1 MYTIDELKNKLFLIY
16 GDKYT
21 YNWDT
26 YKKVTEDMEI
36 CCPKHGIFYKSLH
49 LHINKKQGCP
59 KCGRE
64 NKIKNKRFKNKKR
77 TKNDFF
83 KECKEKFN
91 DKFLYDLESYRGMGY
106 DISYYCPIHG
116 KTTQNASSHL
126 NSKYGC
132 PKCAKEYNIKNN
144 TNTTEEFIKKAKE
157 VHGNKYDYSNTEYVN
172 SKKPVTIICPIHGE
186 FKQTPFN
193 HLSGNGCPECGKEKT
208 IESNYLTNEEFVD
221 RAKLIHKNKYI
232 YNDRYVSYRTKINIV
247 CPIHGNFSQTPDNHL
262 QGKGCP
268 KCGNSISNAENE
280 IAEFCA
286 SILGEEKII
295 HRDRSVLKN
304 RELDIYIPSKQM
316 AIEYNGLIWHSDKF
330 GKDKHYHLS
339 KTEECK
345 KLGIKLIQIFE
356 DEYVNHKEI
365 VLNKIAHI
373 IGEQKKLPKIMAR
386 KCEIKEIKRDISKEF
401 LDKYHI
407 QGSGQGKVHLGAF
420 YEGKIIAV
428 MSFKEETNGSN
439 KWELTRFASDYHYV
453 CQGVG
458 GKLFKYF
465 IINYIPIEIKS
476 FADRRW
482 TVDEEHNIYIQ
493 LGFKFE
499 YYTKPEYRY
508 IDGIKCE
515 RHHKFGFRKD
525 ALMKK
530 YGDKYDLNIGM
541 TETEMTEKIGFHK
554 IWDCGLIKYVW
565 KQK

>member
-1 MYTIDELKNKLFLIY
+1 MDNILKK
-16 GDKYT
+16 
-21 YNWDT
+21 
-26 YKKVTEDMEI
+26 
-36 CCPKHGIFYKSLH
+36 
-49 LHINKKQGCP
+49 
-59 KCGRE
+59 E
-64 NKIKNKRFKNKKR
+64 NFV
-77 TKNDFF
+77 
-83 KECKEKFN
+83 
-91 DKFLYDLESYRGMGY
+91 
-106 DISYYCPIHG
+106 
-116 KTTQNASSHL
+116 
-126 NSKYGC
+126 
-132 PKCAKEYNIKNN
+132 
-144 TNTTEEFIKKAKE
+144 KKANVK
-157 VHGNKYDYSNTEYVN
+157 HNSKYDYSKFIYID
-172 SKKPVTIICPIHGE
+172 SKTKGEIICPEHGSFWQTPQSHVRGNACPLCANKKRGGKSSIDQFVKKSIRIHGYKYNYSKVKYINAQTKITIICPIHGE
-186 FKQTPFN
+186 FQQTPQA
-193 HLSGNGCPECGKEKT
+193 HLNGQGCPKCYGRNYTMEELITECHKVH
-208 IESNYLTNEEFVD
+208 SNKYD
-221 RAKLIHKNKYI
+221 YSKLNVKNKQEKG
-232 YNDRYVSYRTKINIV
+232 KII
-247 CPIHGNFSQTPDNHL
+247 CPIHGEFWQTITKHL
-262 QGKGCP
+262 QGQGCPACGIIERSANKTFSTEKFLNKAKNISNGKDNFNGFKYVSMRKKASFYCNLHGIYRMRPYDYLQGHRCP
-268 KCGNSISNAENE
+268 KCANIESKPENE

-295 HRDRSVLKN
+295 RRDRSVLKN

-365 VLNKIAHI
+365 VLNKIVHI

-465 IINYIPIEIKS
+465 IRNYIPIEIKS

>member
-1 MYTIDELKNKLFLIY
+1 MYSQEEIIKKFISVHGKKYIY
-16 GDKYT
+16 D
-21 YNWDT
+21 NFI
-26 YKKVTEDMEI
+26 YKKLIDKSIIT
-36 CCPKHGIFYKSLH
+36 CPIHGDFLQSAHSH
-49 LHINKKQGCP
+49 LKGQGCP
-59 KCGRE
+59 KCGIESRSSKKTMNNE
-64 NKIKNKRFKNKKR
+64 QFIEKANKIHHGKYDYSKTQYERSNKKV
-77 TKNDFF
+77 
-83 KECKEKFN
+83 C
-91 DKFLYDLESYRGMGY
+91 
-106 DISYYCPIHG
+106 IICPIHG
-116 KTTQNASSHL
+116 EFMVRPNDHL
-126 NSKYGC
+126 MGRGC
-132 PKCAKEYNIKNN
+132 TICGNLKKGQAKKD
-144 TNTTEEFIKKAKE
+144 TLKSFIEKAKE
-157 VHGNKYDYSNTEYVN
+157 VHGNKFDYSKSEYIN
-172 SKKPVTIICPIHGE
+172 SKTKICIICPVHGE
-186 FKQTPFN
+186 FWQ
-193 HLSGNGCPECGKEKT
+193 S
-208 IESNYLTNEEFVD
+208 
-221 RAKLIHKNKYI
+221 
-232 YNDRYVSYRTKINIV
+232 
-247 CPIHGNFSQTPDNHL
+247 PDSHL
-262 QGKGCP
+262 QGVGCP
-268 KCGNSISNAENE
+268 KCGNSISNAEND

-330 GKDKHYHLS
+330 GKDKNYHLS

-439 KWELTRFASDYHYV
+439 KWELTRFASDYHYI

-465 IINYIPIEIKS
+465 IRNYIPIEIKS